1 MVNEIEMDEL
11 SSSKRPV
18 DVTDMNDD
26 DDADDDDD
34 VKDATLASWSWAA
47 ASLCVPF
54 REPCGI
60 LRCVCALTSSIST
73 RLGAWSSALIF
84 FPRALL
90 FAAEEG
96 QTLTPLEGFLA
107 LHFGILLA
115 AVSLAL
121 MLNVSHPL
129 PEPYRLPSL
138 VTALKHPRNQI
149 PSAQPIP
156 QRLQHAPPSHPLLVP
171 FTSAALLSAFLSYNT
186 RTAGSLPF
194 LFSLCTGTVGIWGL
208 WVVSTSFRFP
218 CSTRAPRSPS

>member
-1 MVNEIEMDEL
+1 
-11 SSSKRPV
+11 
-18 DVTDMNDD
+18 MNDD
-26 DDADDDDD
+26 ADADDDDV

-47 ASLCVPF
+47 ASL
-54 REPCGI
+54 
-60 LRCVCALTSSIST
+60 
-73 RLGAWSSALIF
+73 LGAWSSALIF

-121 MLNVSHPL
+121 ILN
-129 PEPYRLPSL
+129 
-138 VTALKHPRNQI
+138 I

-156 QRLQHAPPSHPLLVP
+156 QRLQHTPPSHPLLVP
-171 FTSAALLSAFLSYNT
+171 LTSVALLSAFLSYNT

-208 WVVSTSFRFP
+208 WAVIFAGPTRVSHKTGADKHTSAFIFGNKAAASVQKRYFQRKNARGP
-218 CSTRAPRSPS
+218 QK